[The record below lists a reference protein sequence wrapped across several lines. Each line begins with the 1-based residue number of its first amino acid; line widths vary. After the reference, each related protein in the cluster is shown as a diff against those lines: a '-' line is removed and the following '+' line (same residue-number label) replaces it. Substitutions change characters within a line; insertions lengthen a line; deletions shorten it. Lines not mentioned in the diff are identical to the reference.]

1 MIERVIR
8 ASVENRVLV
17 LFGALLLAIAGIVA
31 VLKTPVDALPDLS
44 DVQVIIKTDY
54 SGQAPEIVENEV
66 TYPISTT
73 MLSVPG
79 ASTVRGFSLFG
90 TSFVYVLFEDG
101 TDLYWARSRVL
112 ESLNSAAGK
121 LPSGVTPELGPDAT
135 GVGWIYQY
143 ALVDKS
149 GKNDLESLRAL
160 QDWFLKY
167 ELKTIPGVAEV
178 ASVGGAVKEYQ
189 IIPDPVKL
197 EQYGVTVGDI
207 KTALSASNQ
216 EAGGGSIEMGES
228 EFMVRA
234 QGYLKTLDDFRS
246 IVLKTNASG
255 TPTVLGDVAQVRLGP
270 EMRRGIAE
278 LDGEGEVAGG
288 IILLRTG
295 GNAREVIAAVKTRL
309 EELKS
314 ALPEGVEIVPVYD
327 RSSLIDRAIQNLT
340 HKLIEEFIVVALVCA
355 IFLWHV
361 RSALVAVI
369 TLPLGLALAFIAMH
383 FQGLNANIM
392 SLGGIAIAVGA
403 MVDAAIVMIENA
415 HKHIE
420 AWEEAH
426 PGADL
431 AGAERWQV
439 ITEAAVEVGPA
450 LFMSLLII
458 TLSFIPIFT
467 LEGQEGRLFGPL
479 AWTKTW
485 SMAASAFLAVVLV
498 PVLMGLWIRGK
509 IPPEDK
515 NPLNRWLVRLYQPL
529 LMGVLRRPKTTLFA
543 ALLVLIGGLYPVE
556 KLGGEFLPQIAEG
569 DILYMPSTLPGVSS
583 SEAAAMLQKTDKLI
597 RTVPEVATV
606 FGKAGRADT
615 ATDSAPLEMIET
627 TIQLKP
633 ESEWRPGMTMEKIID
648 ELDKTVRLPGL
659 ANLWVM
665 PIRNR
670 IDMLSTGVK
679 SPIGIKVSGQ
689 SLADIDGAAEQI
701 EEAAKTVPGV
711 VSAIAERLTGGRY
724 VEVSVDRLKAAR
736 WGLTV
741 AGVQSYV
748 KSAVGGEMAGDVVDG
763 IARYPITIRFP
774 QSWRDSP
781 EALRNLPI
789 ISGSGQSLTLGDVAE
804 IRTSLGPSMLRTE
817 NARPAAWVFVDARDR
832 DMASVVGDL
841 REAIAK
847 SVSLKPGVSVA
858 FSGQYELME
867 RAKDRLTLMV
877 PMTILIIFVL
887 LYLAFRRFAE
897 SLLILG
903 SLPFALTGGIWL
915 LYLLGDRLSVA
926 VGTGFIALAGLA
938 AEFGVVMIVYLRHAV
953 QNDKSLADP
962 KTFTVEA
969 LDRAIEHGAALRVRP
984 KTMTV
989 AVVLAGLIPI
999 LVGTGAGS
1007 EVMSRIAA
1015 PMVGGMVT
1023 APLLSLFVIPAAWSL
1038 PVDLGILLVCPRNL
1052 WTACGGFAFCGNTK
1066 QAAAPAGSCRS
1077 SFGSIGPFFSTRA

>member
-724 VEVSVDRLKAAR
+724 VEVSVDRIKAAR

-1023 APLLSLFVIPAAWSL
+1023 APLLSLFVIPAAWKL
-1038 PVDLGILLVCPRNL
+1038 IMLRRRKL
-1052 WTACGGFAFCGNTK
+1052 
-1066 QAAAPAGSCRS
+1066 
-1077 SFGSIGPFFSTRA
+1077 

>member
-969 LDRAIEHGAALRVRP
+969 LDRAIEHGAVLRVRP

-1023 APLLSLFVIPAAWSL
+1023 APLLSLFVIPAAWKL
-1038 PVDLGILLVCPRNL
+1038 IMLRRRKL
-1052 WTACGGFAFCGNTK
+1052 
-1066 QAAAPAGSCRS
+1066 
-1077 SFGSIGPFFSTRA
+1077 

>member
-877 PMTILIIFVL
+877 PMTILIIFV
-887 LYLAFRRFAE
+887 RRFAE

-1023 APLLSLFVIPAAWSL
+1023 APLLSLFVIPAAWKL
-1038 PVDLGILLVCPRNL
+1038 IMLRRRKL
-1052 WTACGGFAFCGNTK
+1052 
-1066 QAAAPAGSCRS
+1066 
-1077 SFGSIGPFFSTRA
+1077 

>member
-431 AGAERWQV
+431 AGAERWKV

-736 WGLTV
+736 WGLTI

-938 AEFGVVMIVYLRHAV
+938 AEFGVVMIVYVRHAV

-1023 APLLSLFVIPAAWSL
+1023 APLLSLFVIPAAWKL
-1038 PVDLGILLVCPRNL
+1038 IMLRRRKL
-1052 WTACGGFAFCGNTK
+1052 
-1066 QAAAPAGSCRS
+1066 
-1077 SFGSIGPFFSTRA
+1077 

>member
-295 GNAREVIAAVKTRL
+295 GNAREVIGAVKTRL

-832 DMASVVGDL
+832 DMASVVRDL

-969 LDRAIEHGAALRVRP
+969 LDRAIEHGVALRVRP

-1023 APLLSLFVIPAAWSL
+1023 APLLSLFVIPAAWKL
-1038 PVDLGILLVCPRNL
+1038 IMLRRRKL
-1052 WTACGGFAFCGNTK
+1052 
-1066 QAAAPAGSCRS
+1066 
-1077 SFGSIGPFFSTRA
+1077 

>member
-31 VLKTPVDALPDLS
+31 ELKTPVDALPDLS

-1023 APLLSLFVIPAAWSL
+1023 APLLSLFVIPAAWKL
-1038 PVDLGILLVCPRNL
+1038 IMLRRRKL
-1052 WTACGGFAFCGNTK
+1052 
-1066 QAAAPAGSCRS
+1066 
-1077 SFGSIGPFFSTRA
+1077 

>member
-633 ESEWRPGMTMEKIID
+633 ESEWRPGMTMEKVID

-1023 APLLSLFVIPAAWSL
+1023 APLLSLFVIPAAWKL
-1038 PVDLGILLVCPRNL
+1038 IMLRRRKL
-1052 WTACGGFAFCGNTK
+1052 
-1066 QAAAPAGSCRS
+1066 
-1077 SFGSIGPFFSTRA
+1077 

>member
-426 PGADL
+426 PGTDL

-763 IARYPITIRFP
+763 IARYPITIRFS

-938 AEFGVVMIVYLRHAV
+938 AEFGVVMIVYLHHAV

-1023 APLLSLFVIPAAWSL
+1023 APLLSLFVIPAAWKL
-1038 PVDLGILLVCPRNL
+1038 IMLRRRKL
-1052 WTACGGFAFCGNTK
+1052 
-1066 QAAAPAGSCRS
+1066 
-1077 SFGSIGPFFSTRA
+1077 

>member
-804 IRTSLGPSMLRTE
+804 IRTSLGPSMLRTD

-1023 APLLSLFVIPAAWSL
+1023 APLLSLFVIPAAWKL
-1038 PVDLGILLVCPRNL
+1038 IMLRRRKL
-1052 WTACGGFAFCGNTK
+1052 
-1066 QAAAPAGSCRS
+1066 
-1077 SFGSIGPFFSTRA
+1077 

>member
-431 AGAERWQV
+431 AGAERWKV

-763 IARYPITIRFP
+763 ITRYPITIRFP

-1023 APLLSLFVIPAAWSL
+1023 APLLSLFVIPAAWKL
-1038 PVDLGILLVCPRNL
+1038 IMLRRRKL
-1052 WTACGGFAFCGNTK
+1052 
-1066 QAAAPAGSCRS
+1066 
-1077 SFGSIGPFFSTRA
+1077 

>member
-556 KLGGEFLPQIAEG
+556 ELGGEFLPQIAEG

-648 ELDKTVRLPGL
+648 ELDKTVRLPGF

-1023 APLLSLFVIPAAWSL
+1023 APLLSLFVIPAAWKL
-1038 PVDLGILLVCPRNL
+1038 IMLRRRKL
-1052 WTACGGFAFCGNTK
+1052 
-1066 QAAAPAGSCRS
+1066 
-1077 SFGSIGPFFSTRA
+1077 

>member
-903 SLPFALTGGIWL
+903 SLPLALTGGIWL

-1023 APLLSLFVIPAAWSL
+1023 APLLSLFVIPAAWKL
-1038 PVDLGILLVCPRNL
+1038 IMLRRRKL
-1052 WTACGGFAFCGNTK
+1052 
-1066 QAAAPAGSCRS
+1066 
-1077 SFGSIGPFFSTRA
+1077 

>member
-426 PGADL
+426 PGAEL

-633 ESEWRPGMTMEKIID
+633 ESEWRSGMTMEKIID

-1023 APLLSLFVIPAAWSL
+1023 APLLSLFVIPAAWKL
-1038 PVDLGILLVCPRNL
+1038 IMLRRRKL
-1052 WTACGGFAFCGNTK
+1052 
-1066 QAAAPAGSCRS
+1066 
-1077 SFGSIGPFFSTRA
+1077 

>member
-31 VLKTPVDALPDLS
+31 VLKTPVDALPVLS

-1023 APLLSLFVIPAAWSL
+1023 APLLSLFVIPAAWKL
-1038 PVDLGILLVCPRNL
+1038 IMLRRRKL
-1052 WTACGGFAFCGNTK
+1052 
-1066 QAAAPAGSCRS
+1066 
-1077 SFGSIGPFFSTRA
+1077 

>member
-915 LYLLGDRLSVA
+915 LYLLGDRLPVA

-1023 APLLSLFVIPAAWSL
+1023 APLLSLFVIPAAWKL
-1038 PVDLGILLVCPRNL
+1038 IMLRRRKL
-1052 WTACGGFAFCGNTK
+1052 
-1066 QAAAPAGSCRS
+1066 
-1077 SFGSIGPFFSTRA
+1077 

>member
-295 GNAREVIAAVKTRL
+295 GNAREVIGAVKTRL

-420 AWEEAH
+420 VWEEAH

-431 AGAERWQV
+431 AGSERWQV

-724 VEVSVDRLKAAR
+724 VEVSVDRLRAAR

-832 DMASVVGDL
+832 DMASVVRDL

-1023 APLLSLFVIPAAWSL
+1023 APLLSLFVIPAAWKL
-1038 PVDLGILLVCPRNL
+1038 IMLRRRKL
-1052 WTACGGFAFCGNTK
+1052 
-1066 QAAAPAGSCRS
+1066 
-1077 SFGSIGPFFSTRA
+1077 

>member
-903 SLPFALTGGIWL
+903 SLPFALTGGVWL

-1023 APLLSLFVIPAAWSL
+1023 APLLSLFVIPAAWKL
-1038 PVDLGILLVCPRNL
+1038 IMLRRRKL
-1052 WTACGGFAFCGNTK
+1052 
-1066 QAAAPAGSCRS
+1066 
-1077 SFGSIGPFFSTRA
+1077 

>member
-877 PMTILIIFVL
+877 PMTILILFVL

-1023 APLLSLFVIPAAWSL
+1023 APLLSLFVIPAAWKL
-1038 PVDLGILLVCPRNL
+1038 IMLRRRKL
-1052 WTACGGFAFCGNTK
+1052 
-1066 QAAAPAGSCRS
+1066 
-1077 SFGSIGPFFSTRA
+1077 

>member
-648 ELDKTVRLPGL
+648 ELDKTVRPPGL

-1023 APLLSLFVIPAAWSL
+1023 APLLSLFVIPAAWKL
-1038 PVDLGILLVCPRNL
+1038 IMLRRRKL
-1052 WTACGGFAFCGNTK
+1052 
-1066 QAAAPAGSCRS
+1066 
-1077 SFGSIGPFFSTRA
+1077 

>member
-17 LFGALLLAIAGIVA
+17 FFGALLLAIAGIVA

-804 IRTSLGPSMLRTE
+804 IRTALGPSMLRTE

-1023 APLLSLFVIPAAWSL
+1023 APLLSLFVIPAAWKL
-1038 PVDLGILLVCPRNL
+1038 IMLRRRKL
-1052 WTACGGFAFCGNTK
+1052 
-1066 QAAAPAGSCRS
+1066 
-1077 SFGSIGPFFSTRA
+1077 

>member
-515 NPLNRWLVRLYQPL
+515 NPLNRWLMRLYQPL

-1023 APLLSLFVIPAAWSL
+1023 APLLSLFVIPAAWKL
-1038 PVDLGILLVCPRNL
+1038 IMLRRRKL
-1052 WTACGGFAFCGNTK
+1052 
-1066 QAAAPAGSCRS
+1066 
-1077 SFGSIGPFFSTRA
+1077 

>member
-789 ISGSGQSLTLGDVAE
+789 ISGSGKSLTLGDVAE

-1023 APLLSLFVIPAAWSL
+1023 APLLSLFVIPAAWKL
-1038 PVDLGILLVCPRNL
+1038 IMLRRRKL
-1052 WTACGGFAFCGNTK
+1052 
-1066 QAAAPAGSCRS
+1066 
-1077 SFGSIGPFFSTRA
+1077 

>member
-426 PGADL
+426 PGAEL

-1023 APLLSLFVIPAAWSL
+1023 APLLSLFVIPAAWKL
-1038 PVDLGILLVCPRNL
+1038 IMLRRRKL
-1052 WTACGGFAFCGNTK
+1052 
-1066 QAAAPAGSCRS
+1066 
-1077 SFGSIGPFFSTRA
+1077 

>member
-431 AGAERWQV
+431 AGAERWKV

-962 KTFTVEA
+962 KTFTMEA

-1023 APLLSLFVIPAAWSL
+1023 APLLSLFVIPAAWKL
-1038 PVDLGILLVCPRNL
+1038 IMLRRRKL
-1052 WTACGGFAFCGNTK
+1052 
-1066 QAAAPAGSCRS
+1066 
-1077 SFGSIGPFFSTRA
+1077 

>member
-234 QGYLKTLDDFRS
+234 QGYLKTLDDFRP

-1023 APLLSLFVIPAAWSL
+1023 APLLSLFVIPAAWKL
-1038 PVDLGILLVCPRNL
+1038 IMLRRRKL
-1052 WTACGGFAFCGNTK
+1052 
-1066 QAAAPAGSCRS
+1066 
-1077 SFGSIGPFFSTRA
+1077 

>member
-369 TLPLGLALAFIAMH
+369 TLPLGLALAFIAVH

-431 AGAERWQV
+431 AGAERWKV

-1023 APLLSLFVIPAAWSL
+1023 APLLSLFVIPAAWKL
-1038 PVDLGILLVCPRNL
+1038 IMLRRRKL
-1052 WTACGGFAFCGNTK
+1052 
-1066 QAAAPAGSCRS
+1066 
-1077 SFGSIGPFFSTRA
+1077 

>member
-789 ISGSGQSLTLGDVAE
+789 ISGSGPSLTLGDVAE

-1023 APLLSLFVIPAAWSL
+1023 APLLSLFVIPAAWKL
-1038 PVDLGILLVCPRNL
+1038 IMLRRRKL
-1052 WTACGGFAFCGNTK
+1052 
-1066 QAAAPAGSCRS
+1066 
-1077 SFGSIGPFFSTRA
+1077 

>member
-149 GKNDLESLRAL
+149 GKNDLESLRAF

-633 ESEWRPGMTMEKIID
+633 ESEWRSGMTMEKIID

-1023 APLLSLFVIPAAWSL
+1023 APLLSLFVIPAAWKL
-1038 PVDLGILLVCPRNL
+1038 IMLRRRKL
-1052 WTACGGFAFCGNTK
+1052 
-1066 QAAAPAGSCRS
+1066 
-1077 SFGSIGPFFSTRA
+1077 

>member
-295 GNAREVIAAVKTRL
+295 GNAREVIGAVKTRL

-431 AGAERWQV
+431 AGAERWKV

-832 DMASVVGDL
+832 DMASVVRDL

-1023 APLLSLFVIPAAWSL
+1023 APLLSLFVIPAAWKL
-1038 PVDLGILLVCPRNL
+1038 IMLRRRKL
-1052 WTACGGFAFCGNTK
+1052 
-1066 QAAAPAGSCRS
+1066 
-1077 SFGSIGPFFSTRA
+1077 

>member
-44 DVQVIIKTDY
+44 DAQVIIKTDY

-431 AGAERWQV
+431 AGAERWKV

-1023 APLLSLFVIPAAWSL
+1023 APLLSLFVIPAAWKL
-1038 PVDLGILLVCPRNL
+1038 IMLRRRKL
-1052 WTACGGFAFCGNTK
+1052 
-1066 QAAAPAGSCRS
+1066 
-1077 SFGSIGPFFSTRA
+1077 

>member
-569 DILYMPSTLPGVSS
+569 DILYIPSTLPGVSS

-633 ESEWRPGMTMEKIID
+633 ESEWRSGMTMEKIID

-915 LYLLGDRLSVA
+915 LYLLGARLSVA

-1023 APLLSLFVIPAAWSL
+1023 APLLSLFVIPAAWKL
-1038 PVDLGILLVCPRNL
+1038 IMLRRRKL
-1052 WTACGGFAFCGNTK
+1052 
-1066 QAAAPAGSCRS
+1066 
-1077 SFGSIGPFFSTRA
+1077 

>member
-597 RTVPEVATV
+597 RTLPEVATV

-804 IRTSLGPSMLRTE
+804 IRTALGPSMLRTE

-1023 APLLSLFVIPAAWSL
+1023 APLLSLFVIPAAWKL
-1038 PVDLGILLVCPRNL
+1038 IMLRRRKL
-1052 WTACGGFAFCGNTK
+1052 
-1066 QAAAPAGSCRS
+1066 
-1077 SFGSIGPFFSTRA
+1077 

>member
-847 SVSLKPGVSVA
+847 SVSPDADGADDHPHHLRAALSGVPPFCRVA
-858 FSGQYELME
+858 PYFGQSAFRTYGRHLAPLPAG
-867 RAKDRLTLMV
+867 RQTVSCRRYGLHCLGGSRGRVRGGDDRL
-877 PMTILIIFVL
+877 
-887 LYLAFRRFAE
+887 
-897 SLLILG
+897 
-903 SLPFALTGGIWL
+903 
-915 LYLLGDRLSVA
+915 
-926 VGTGFIALAGLA
+926 
-938 AEFGVVMIVYLRHAV
+938 
-953 QNDKSLADP
+953 
-962 KTFTVEA
+962 
-969 LDRAIEHGAALRVRP
+969 
-984 KTMTV
+984 
-989 AVVLAGLIPI
+989 
-999 LVGTGAGS
+999 
-1007 EVMSRIAA
+1007 
-1015 PMVGGMVT
+1015 
-1023 APLLSLFVIPAAWSL
+1023 PAA
-1038 PVDLGILLVCPRNL
+1038 
-1052 WTACGGFAFCGNTK
+1052 
-1066 QAAAPAGSCRS
+1066 CRAE
-1077 SFGSIGPFFSTRA
+1077 R

>member
-309 EELKS
+309 EELRS

-789 ISGSGQSLTLGDVAE
+789 ISGSGQSLTLGDAAE

-1023 APLLSLFVIPAAWSL
+1023 APLLSLFVIPAAWKL
-1038 PVDLGILLVCPRNL
+1038 IMLRRRKL
-1052 WTACGGFAFCGNTK
+1052 
-1066 QAAAPAGSCRS
+1066 
-1077 SFGSIGPFFSTRA
+1077 

>member
-817 NARPAAWVFVDARDR
+817 NARPAAWIFVDARDR

-1023 APLLSLFVIPAAWSL
+1023 APLLSLFVIPAAWKL
-1038 PVDLGILLVCPRNL
+1038 IMLRRRKL
-1052 WTACGGFAFCGNTK
+1052 
-1066 QAAAPAGSCRS
+1066 
-1077 SFGSIGPFFSTRA
+1077 

>member
-340 HKLIEEFIVVALVCA
+340 HKLIEEFIIVALVCA

-804 IRTSLGPSMLRTE
+804 IRTALGPSMLRTE

-1023 APLLSLFVIPAAWSL
+1023 APLLSLFVIPAAWKL
-1038 PVDLGILLVCPRNL
+1038 IMLRRRKL
-1052 WTACGGFAFCGNTK
+1052 
-1066 QAAAPAGSCRS
+1066 
-1077 SFGSIGPFFSTRA
+1077 

>member
-228 EFMVRA
+228 EFLVRA

-1023 APLLSLFVIPAAWSL
+1023 APLLSLFVIPAAWKL
-1038 PVDLGILLVCPRNL
+1038 IMLRRRKL
-1052 WTACGGFAFCGNTK
+1052 
-1066 QAAAPAGSCRS
+1066 
-1077 SFGSIGPFFSTRA
+1077 

>member
-295 GNAREVIAAVKTRL
+295 GNAREVIGAVKTRL

-403 MVDAAIVMIENA
+403 MVDAAIVMSENA

-431 AGAERWQV
+431 AGSERWQV

-832 DMASVVGDL
+832 DMASVVRDL

-1023 APLLSLFVIPAAWSL
+1023 APLLSLFVIPAAWKL
-1038 PVDLGILLVCPRNL
+1038 IMLRRRKL
-1052 WTACGGFAFCGNTK
+1052 
-1066 QAAAPAGSCRS
+1066 
-1077 SFGSIGPFFSTRA
+1077 